1 MKPHDLQELSFL
13 HVHRPTPTMAQDRHQ
28 HLLSSALATV
38 QLQQLR
44 WVSHLLLQGRGGR
57 ESVKDERG
65 DNTSSDRELEVSSGL
80 ISLPDWVGTHPRTHL
95 PEPLDLLA
103 VLGVV
108 PVDSVLLP
116 VAHVYLLHAAQHQL
130 QREREC
136 VNDPAP
142 APSPPAHSTSS
153 AHWQMKSSQ
162 TFSTI
167 SAGSFN
173 NMDNIGIERRPPQ
186 NKGPGRG
193 GCEDPNQNNLPC
205 NLGPGGVWGFTGEFL
220 WVHREAIKQ

>member
-1 MKPHDLQELSFL
+1 MTYRSFL
-13 HVHRPTPTMAQDRHQ
+13 SCMYTAPPPPWPKTDT
-28 HLLSSALATV
+28 
-38 QLQQLR
+38 
-44 WVSHLLLQGRGGR
+44 
-57 ESVKDERG
+57 
-65 DNTSSDRELEVSSGL
+65 NTSCQVHWPQSSCNSSVGFL
-80 ISLPDWVGTHPRTHL
+80 ISFCKVGEAGRVSKMREVITHQVTVSLRSPQVSFPCQTGWGPIPGPTCQNHWI
-95 PEPLDLLA
+95 DLLA